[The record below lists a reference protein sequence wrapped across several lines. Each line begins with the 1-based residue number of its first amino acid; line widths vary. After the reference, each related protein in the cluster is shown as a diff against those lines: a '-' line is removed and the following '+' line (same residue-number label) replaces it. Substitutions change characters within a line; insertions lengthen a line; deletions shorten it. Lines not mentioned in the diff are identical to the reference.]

1 VCVCVRACVYVKV
14 SQAGSAGQV
23 LDSLASM
30 FQTASAANAYGSDL
44 GKIFAIG
51 GAFKLAAALLLL
63 RRAAQHG

>member
-1 VCVCVRACVYVKV
+1 M
-14 SQAGSAGQV
+14 